1 VTKLYGDSKHYRER
15 AEECRVLAEILATV
29 ELRDKM
35 LKIAADYE
43 RMAEAAD
50 KLKDDSADVRRFPS
64 RI

>member
-1 VTKLYGDSKHYRER
+1 MSKDGRHYRER
-15 AEECRVLAEILATV
+15 AKECRVLAEILTTV

-50 KLKDDSADVRRFPS
+50 KLKDDSADSVNLRTLR
-64 RI
+64 

>member
-29 ELRDKM
+29 DLREKM
-35 LKIAADYE
+35 LRIAADYE

-50 KLKDDSADVRRFPS
+50 KLDDADAADLQTLR
-64 RI
+64 

>member
-1 VTKLYGDSKHYRER
+1 V
-15 AEECRVLAEILATV
+15 VAEILASV

-43 RMAEAAD
+43 RTAEAAD
-50 KLKDDSADVRRFPS
+50 ELKDDSADVRRFPS

>member
-1 VTKLYGDSKHYRER
+1 LNREAAR
-15 AEECRVLAEILATV
+15 LFLTSSNVAPAEILTTV

-50 KLKDDSADVRRFPS
+50 KLKDDSADSVNLRTLR
-64 RI
+64 